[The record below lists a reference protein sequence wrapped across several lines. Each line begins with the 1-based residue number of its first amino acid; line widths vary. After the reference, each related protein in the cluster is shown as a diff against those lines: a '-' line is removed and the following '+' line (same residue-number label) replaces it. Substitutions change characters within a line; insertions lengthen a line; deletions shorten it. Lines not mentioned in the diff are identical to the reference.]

1 MKSSLKKVATIA
13 LINSLTLNNWSN
25 SQVQATTITDADNAD
40 ETIYDE
46 PDQIDAVPE
55 HDPSLDAE
63 ELVAEGEPVD
73 GLDHYEEDDEDDG
86 LDDLDELTDAL
97 LADAIDDLT
106 LGDIMAMDDLDDE
119 EEEPEDYVEETT
131 TADGQHIRKEVH

>member
-1 MKSSLKKVATIA
+1 M
-13 LINSLTLNNWSN
+13 
-25 SQVQATTITDADNAD
+25 
-40 ETIYDE
+40 
-46 PDQIDAVPE
+46 PE
-55 HDPSLDAE
+55 HDPSLDTE